1 MSQKRIAHFLIAA
14 GAMAAAG
21 ILALALF
28 YAPSLAQSLLFAL
41 SVGNEPGSIPSGA
54 QLQALYWLGLSG
66 VWAASLV
73 FLLALFEY
81 FRVSVRIGKERSFCP
96 ENVKSLQHIAF
107 FLAVDAVLWIIA
119 IFLPGMF
126 SVPVGPVWLMFL
138 LVSMAHAALA
148 LLALGLSKLLSRAVA
163 IQQENDLTV

>member
-41 SVGNEPGSIPSGA
+41 SVGNEPGSIPSDA
-54 QLQALYWLGLSG
+54 QLQALYWLGLIG
-66 VWAASLV
+66 VWTASLI
-73 FLLALFEY
+73 FLLALYEY
-81 FRVSVRIGKERSFCP
+81 FRVSLRIGKEQSFCQ

-119 IFLPGMF
+119 IFLPGIF
-126 SVPVGPVWLMFL
+126 AVPVGPVWIMFL
-138 LVSMAHAALA
+138 MISMAHAALG

>member
-28 YAPSLAQSLLFAL
+28 YAPSLAKSLLFAL
-41 SVGNEPGSIPSGA
+41 SLGNEPGSSPTDG
-54 QLQALYWLGLSG
+54 QLQALYWLGLIG
-66 VWAASLV
+66 VWAASIV
-73 FLLALFEY
+73 FLLALYEY
-81 FRVSVRIGKERSFCP
+81 FRVSLRIGKENSFCA

-119 IFLPGMF
+119 VFLPGMF
-126 SVPVGPVWLMFL
+126 AVPVGPAWIMFL
-138 LVSMAHAALA
+138 LISMAHAALA
-148 LLALGLSKLLSRAVA
+148 LLALGLSKLLARAVA
-163 IQQENDLTV
+163 IQQENELTV